1 MSDGLIIMSPR
12 MVLLLLFILVIAANV
27 ITLMVRKKKFL
38 ELEGRVFDLAR
49 SKNSALTLEEISTEL
64 GVSVHDTKILMR
76 KSVARGNTK
85 VETKDGKK
93 VYTVQK
99 VVE

>member
-1 MSDGLIIMSPR
+1 MSDGVIIMSPR
-12 MVLLLLFILVIAANV
+12 MVLLLLFIMVLVANI

-38 ELEGRVFDLAR
+38 NLEGRVFDLAK
-49 SKNSALTLEEISTEL
+49 SKNGAITLEEISTEL
-64 GVSVHDTKILMR
+64 GVSIYDAKILMR

-85 VETKDGKK
+85 VEINDGKK
-93 VYTVQK
+93 VFTVQN